1 MDKYESIKLNKTFRY
16 LYAKGE
22 SFVAPAIVVY
32 LKPNRS
38 QQHRL
43 GITSGKKIGKAVQRN
58 RARRIIRVAY
68 RALLPQLNGYYD
80 MIIVARTRCVYCSSA
95 QVTTQLKECF
105 QKAKIL
111 KDETCY

>member
-22 SFVAPAIVVY
+22 SFVAPAVVVY
-32 LKPNRS
+32 LKPNTFKK
-38 QQHRL
+38 QRL

-68 RALLPQLNGYYD
+68 RTLLPELDGYYD
-80 MIIVARTRCVYCSSA
+80 MIIVARTRCVYCSSDR
-95 QVTTQLKECF
+95 VTNQLRECF
-105 QKAKIL
+105 RRAKIL
-111 KDETCY
+111 KDETCN